1 MKKYFALALA
11 LVIATAAFGGTAAA
25 IEVENETALR
35 NAVESNQTIT
45 LKNNIELD
53 RELVIDGRVTI
64 TLDLN
69 GKTLSNT
76 ASRGRTF
83 VIAVKESSTLTI
95 KDSGG
100 TGKILN
106 DASDEP
112 RGIIIGGS
120 AYNTI
125 DATPCTVT
133 LESGTIEVGDLGVAV
148 YAINSKEGD
157 PVETVFTM
165 TGGKITGATAAMAF
179 GRTAII
185 NIKGGDIE
193 TTDYAIAGNG
203 TNDGSIYCGGT
214 EINISGGNITA
225 GNVVVYHPQNGTL
238 NISGDCKLE
247 GHDGIQMKSGT
258 VNITGGT
265 ITATG
270 NLSETE
276 IDIDTSGGTNPVNA
290 ALSILSQGKETGN
303 YDGHIV
309 VNVSGGT
316 LTSKNGNAIF
326 EANSTGAHLKFE
338 GLTVNGGEII
348 GAAGTEAIAMTNA
361 TATNTK
367 IEDGTFSSDL
377 SNLADAGVSIPEM
390 QLVDGK
396 YVVVKPKTTTTGGGG
411 GGCSAGFGALALLAV
426 LPLFRM
432 RRK

>member
-1 MKKYFALALA
+1 MKKFFALAIA
-11 LVIATAAFGGTAAA
+11 LVIATAASAGTAAE
-25 IEVENETALR
+25 IEVGDETNLR
-35 NAVESNQTIT
+35 NAVDLSQTIKLT
-45 LKNNIELD
+45 EHISLNGQ
-53 RELVIDGRVTI
+53 LVIDGGVNV

-69 GKTLSNT
+69 GNTLSNT
-76 ASRGRTF
+76 VSSGRTF
-83 VIAVKESSTLTI
+83 VIAVEESSTLTI

-100 TGKILN
+100 TGKISN
-106 DASDEP
+106 TASDEP

-120 AYNTI
+120 AYNTT

-148 YAINSKEGD
+148 YAINSKEED

-203 TNDGSIYCGGT
+203 INNGSIYCGGT

-225 GNVVVYHPQNGTL
+225 GDVVVYHPQNGTL
-238 NISGDCKLE
+238 NISGNCKLE
-247 GHDGIQMKSGT
+247 GHDGIQMKAGT

-270 NLSETE
+270 DLSE
-276 IDIDTSGGTNPVNA
+276 IDINTSGGTNPVNA
-290 ALSILSQGKETGN
+290 ALSILSQGEETGS

-326 EANSTGAHLKFE
+326 EATSSGAPLKFE
-338 GLTVNGGEII
+338 SLYVNGGEII
-348 GAAGTEAIAMTNA
+348 GAAGAEAIAMTNA

-390 QLVDGK
+390 QLVNGK
-396 YVVVKPKTTTTGGGG
+396 YVVVKPETTTTGSGGG
-411 GGCSAGFGALALLAV
+411 GGCSAGFGALALLAAV
-426 LPLFRM
+426 PLFRM
-432 RRK
+432 KRK